1 VETILCVITIMISV
15 VLFIAVACLVG
26 TVATAWF
33 ILLRFLKWYF
43 SPLHDL
49 PGPKNLSFWT
59 GCFPELIR
67 EEFGKP
73 QLKWWKEAGY
83 HVNMLHSTQIMG
95 RSSLLILDK
104 DIVKTILSAPSG
116 KKSSQLTRFPKHGLD
131 ILRVPFGDG
140 MVTLAGDDWTRH
152 RRIIQPAFNTQFVR
166 NALST
171 SIPPKVHR
179 MIEYWKTACAS
190 DASGN
195 KMAQEI
201 DITSHLSAVMLDILG
216 DVAFGHDFHGMD
228 AMASWAKSNK
238 NNSTTAVDGDSA
250 QVPMLTDKFIQAMM
264 QLLAPNLCT
273 ILLCQLGLSDL
284 DLYINPRVIRN
295 RKMLDHAADEIIAK
309 ARQRIHQQQQQQE
322 CNNGTDS
329 SKEYKKTVLDI
340 MLTAPPDPAQDATT
354 STKLAQQQ
362 QTLNDVEIQNEV
374 KTLLIAG
381 HETTATWCK
390 WIFFCI
396 AMYPDIQEKVYQDI
410 CKHLPKQQ
418 QEAKEEKHGEEQ
430 QLPPTT
436 FGLGDIETMDYFNA
450 FLQEVIRLYPP
461 PAYIAR
467 LNNYEEVLGG
477 VRIPAKT
484 PLDICPFILHRHPKY
499 WDEPLS
505 FKPERWIN
513 VPEAEVERRRFAFV
527 PFSAGGRNCIGQRF
541 ATAEAQLVIVHLL
554 HAFRIQVAPSQRET
568 DFEINDHVTV
578 TPKPPLRIVVQAR
591 R

>member
-1 VETILCVITIMISV
+1 MISA
-15 VLFIAVACLVG
+15 LLLIGLACLGGV
-26 TVATAWF
+26 VATAWF
-33 ILLRFLKWYF
+33 ILLRFMKWYF
-43 SPLHDL
+43 SPLHQL

-73 QLKWWKEAGY
+73 QMKWWKEAGY
-83 HVNMLHSTQIMG
+83 DVKMLHSTQIMG

-104 DIVKTILSAPSG
+104 EIVKTILSASSG
-116 KKSSQLTRFPKHGLD
+116 KSQPRFPKHGLD

-140 MVTLAGDDWTRH
+140 MVTLAGDDWMRH
-152 RRIIQPAFNTQFVR
+152 RRILQPAFNTQFVR
-166 NALST
+166 NALSM
-171 SIPPKVHR
+171 SVPPKVHR
-179 MIEYWKTACAS
+179 MIEYWKTACA
-190 DASGN
+190 DASSN
-195 KMAQEI
+195 KMVREI

-228 AMASWAKSNK
+228 AVASWANSAAAHD
-238 NNSTTAVDGDSA
+238 NNNTHGGGDSA

-295 RKMLDHAADEIIAK
+295 RKLLDNAADEIIAK
-309 ARQRIHQQQQQQE
+309 ARQRIRQQQE
-322 CNNGTDS
+322 CNS
-329 SKEYKKTVLDI
+329 SCSADGKEYKKTVLDI
-340 MLTAPPDPAQDATT
+340 MLTEAQDSEATT
-354 STKLAQQQ
+354 KSAQ
-362 QTLNDVEIQNEV
+362 TTMNDVEIQNEV

-396 AMYPDIQEKVYQDI
+396 SMYPDIQEKVYQDI
-410 CKHLPKQQ
+410 CKHAPRD
-418 QEAKEEKHGEEQ
+418 HDGDEQ
-430 QLPPTT
+430 GLPTT
-436 FGLGDIETMDYFNA
+436 IGLCDIEKMDYFNA

-467 LNNYEEVLGG
+467 LNNFEEVLGD
-477 VRIPAKT
+477 VCVPAKT

-499 WDEPLS
+499 WNEPLS
-505 FKPERWIN
+505 FKPERWLN
-513 VPEAEVERRRFAFV
+513 VSEAEVERRRFAFV
-527 PFSAGGRNCIGQRF
+527 PFSAGGRGCIGQRF

-568 DFEINDHVTV
+568 DFELDDHVTV
-578 TPKPPLRIVVQAR
+578 TPKPPLRIVVQER
-591 R
+591 